1 MESNGLGKV
10 IGDMVIAS
18 SRANPPADDDYPG
31 EDGLLY
37 CGKCHTPKQCRV
49 TMLEKEYTPFI
60 QCKCKQEAIDRE
72 NREREEAE
80 QSYLREIRRQKAFTS
95 DKSRNF
101 TFDADNG
108 RDPEASRIA
117 RTYADEFDKTGK
129 NFILNGNPGLG
140 KSFLACCIVNAAIDR
155 GLTARFTNVS
165 EIERELWNAE
175 NKNAIY
181 DDLTRLDLLVL
192 DDFGVERQSEYMKQI
207 TFNIIDARYQAGK
220 PLMITTNIKNS
231 QLAAA
236 KEAEDIE
243 KSRIFGRLL
252 ENAAAYTMKGRDYRF
267 ESAGRTAAGS

>member
-129 NFILNGNPGLG
+129 NFILNGKPGLG
-140 KSFLACCIVNAAIDR
+140 KSFFACCIVNAAIDR
-155 GLTARFTNVS
+155 GLSARFSNVS
-165 EIERELWNAE
+165 EIERELWNPE
-175 NKNAIY
+175 
-181 DDLTRLDLLVL
+181 
-192 DDFGVERQSEYMKQI
+192 S
-207 TFNIIDARYQAGK
+207 
-220 PLMITTNIKNS
+220 
-231 QLAAA
+231 
-236 KEAEDIE
+236 
-243 KSRIFGRLL
+243 KS
-252 ENAAAYTMKGRDYRF
+252 AAYD
-267 ESAGRTAAGS
+267 GSGKA